1 MQILGSIYLHI
12 PFCLSKCPYCDFAS
26 IPLNRNLVEKYLSAL
41 LYDIGSSSGFK
52 VDTIYLGGG
61 TPTVLKLEQ
70 LDKMMRA
77 VREHYDLTSNC
88 EITIEANPN
97 TLDEE
102 KIRGLRS
109 IGFNRISLGVQS
121 FNDKELKNLGRIH
134 SASQAIHSFNLLKK
148 GGFKNIGL
156 DLIFGIPEQTLGS
169 WKSSLEKAISL
180 SPQHISTYSLII
192 ESGTKFYQM
201 KKEGNIKLPTDEKV
215 RQMYLW
221 AIDYLNSKG
230 YKQYEI
236 SNFCLPGFESKHN
249 LKYWN
254 HKEYLGF
261 GPSAHSFYKNKR
273 WGNIRGVMEYVELMK
288 KKGRVIQFEENLS
301 KDQLV
306 TEAIFLGLRK
316 TNGIDLKKFH
326 KDFKVELE
334 DIRKDKINHLIKL
347 GFLSKQGNSLRLT
360 KKALPVADSIIVSLI

>member
-1 MQILGSIYLHI
+1 LGSIYLHI